1 MDGRVFTWRPMACLS
16 AKEESMAYATKLKLW
31 KVSALVLGVAF
42 LVLAFFAGRASALP
56 QPNMDAAL
64 GHLEQAKASLE
75 RAEHN
80 KGGFRVKALEHVN
93 QAMAAVREGIAMG
106 NR

>member
-1 MDGRVFTWRPMACLS
+1 
-16 AKEESMAYATKLKLW
+16 MAYATKRKLW
-31 KVSALVLGVAF
+31 KLSALAAAVMLAVLT
-42 LVLAFFAGRASALP
+42 FFAGRASAVP
-56 QPNMDAAL
+56 QPNMEAAL

-93 QAMAAVREGIAMG
+93 QAIGAVREGIAAG
-106 NR
+106 NK

>member
-1 MDGRVFTWRPMACLS
+1 MAQ
-16 AKEESMAYATKLKLW
+16 ATRIKLW
-31 KVSALVLGVAF
+31 KLSTVMLAIALAGMTLVATRAHAVS
-42 LVLAFFAGRASALP
+42 
-56 QPNMDAAL
+56 QPNMEAAL

-80 KGGFRVKALEHVN
+80 KGGFRVKAMELTN
-93 QAMAAVREGIAMG
+93 GAIAAVREGIAVG